1 MMLNLVGGWMADL
14 VKRSETLPDT
24 IDKLNKY
31 IRIGEQKLKA
41 YEAKLKAIE
50 ISASDFNKIVR
61 KKAYQD
67 TFDLAVALL
76 LAEAK
81 LGELLKNNPPG
92 FHRKKSGQI
101 EQLPLPSD
109 ITQKQSHYAQE
120 LNRHQDIIEESIM
133 KSEAREDI
141 PRRNE
146 VLRLI
151 YKARKKLVQDEII
164 LPKDQYNTI
173 IIDPYWPINKIHR
186 DTIPQGRDLD
196 YSGDRMS
203 LDAIKNLKMP
213 ASDNCHLFLWTT
225 QKYLPI
231 SFEILK
237 GWGFKYIFTMV
248 WCKTGGFQP
257 FNLPQYNCE
266 FAVYGRIGSPEFLET
281 KSFFT
286 CFHGKRR
293 EHSRKPKEFYDL
305 IRRVCPEPRI
315 DIFSREQIEGFECW
329 GDEIDKF

>member
-1 MMLNLVGGWMADL
+1 VTDL
-14 VKRSETLPDT
+14 IKRPEALPDT
-24 IDKLNKY
+24 IEKLNLF
-31 IRIGEQKLKA
+31 IQIGKEKLKA

-61 KKAYQD
+61 KKSYQD
-67 TFDLAVALL
+67 TFELAVTLL

-81 LGELLKNNPPG
+81 LGELLPPITQNYQSSGRGTLKQSPLPPG
-92 FHRKKSGQI
+92 
-101 EQLPLPSD
+101 
-109 ITQKQSHYAQE
+109 ITKKQSHYAQE
-120 LNRHQDIIEESIM
+120 LNRHQDMIEESIM
-133 KSEAREDI
+133 KSETREDI
-141 PRRNE
+141 PRRSE

-151 YKARKKLVQDEII
+151 YKARKKLTQDEII
-164 LPKDQYNTI
+164 LPEGKYNTI
-173 IIDPYWPINKIHR
+173 VIDPDWPIDKIHR
-186 DTIPQGRDLD
+186 DMIPQGKDLE
-196 YSGDRMS
+196 YGEKRTS
-203 LDAIKNLKMP
+203 LEAIENLKMP
-213 ASDNCHLFLWTT
+213 ASKNCHLFLWTT

-315 DIFSREQIEGFECW
+315 DIFSREQIEGFESW
-329 GDEIDKF
+329 GDESDKF